1 MPEISLTDFVDFT
14 SASGTSKLTKLKQFK
29 SRPEYE
35 PAFDF
40 YKKAREGIIACHQA
54 GDPKSKLDSHIG
66 NVTDPKKI
74 DHFSAIIQGYKR
86 WWGRKNLNW
95 FDPSRTVYSESGVDI
110 RINPEL
116 GLEIDGVPHI
126 AKLYFKSEKLSKTRV
141 EVITHLMEKTLRPM
155 VTPEIQTS
163 IIDARNSKL
172 ITSTVVIEG
181 LDAML
186 AGEMAYI
193 SAVWSNI

>member
-14 SASGTSKLTKLKQFK
+14 SASGTSKLSKLKQFK

-40 YKKAREGIIACHQA
+40 YKKAREGIIACHQV
-54 GDPKSKLDSHIG
+54 GDPRSQLASHIG
-66 NVTDPKKI
+66 KVTDPKKI
-74 DHFSAIIQGYKR
+74 EHFSAIIQGYKR
-86 WWGRKNLNW
+86 WWGRKNLTW

-116 GLEIDGVPHI
+116 GLEIDGVPHL
-126 AKLYFKSEKLSKTRV
+126 AKLYFKSDKLSKIRV

-155 VTPEIQTS
+155 VSPGTQMS

-172 ITSTVVIEG
+172 ITSTVPIEG

>member
-29 SRPEYE
+29 SRPAYE

-40 YKKAREGIIACHQA
+40 YKKVREGIIACHQA
-54 GDPKSKLDSHIG
+54 GDPRSHLDSHVG
-66 NVTDPKKI
+66 AVTDPKKI
-74 DHFSAIIQGYKR
+74 EHITAIIQGYKR

-126 AKLYFKSEKLSKTRV
+126 AKLYFKSDKLSKTRV

-155 VTPEIQTS
+155 VTPETQMS

-172 ITSTVVIEG
+172 ITSTVAIEG